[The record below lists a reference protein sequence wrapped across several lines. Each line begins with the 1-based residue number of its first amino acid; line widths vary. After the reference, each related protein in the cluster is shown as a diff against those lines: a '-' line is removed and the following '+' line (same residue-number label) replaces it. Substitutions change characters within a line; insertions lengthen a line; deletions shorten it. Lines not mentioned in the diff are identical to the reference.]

1 MKFASSLVAAG
12 LLSLSLDPLAH
23 AQTVRPN
30 EIRVEATATGEERS
44 GQADLWVMDVYFK
57 PLGLIPVQITDP
69 ATGAKREEFVLYIT
83 YRAFNRPLPE
93 RGVEESLVNEFDPPV
108 SSPLFVPEF
117 TLIASDGV
125 DQKVYADVV
134 IPEALEAI
142 NRREKGSFKSAVSV
156 VGPVPEIVV
165 RSAPDAAE
173 KGVSGVAMFRG
184 VDPDADF
191 YTVFLTGFSNGIRLA
206 PGPDGKKIVQTKT
219 IVQKYRRPGDRFDR
233 KEEEFH
239 LDGESK
245 WIYR

>member
-12 LLSLSLDPLAH
+12 LLSLAASPLAQ
-23 AQTVRPN
+23 AQTLRPN
-30 EIRVEATATGEERS
+30 EIRIEATATGEERS
-44 GQADLWVMDVYFK
+44 AQADLWVMDVYFK
-57 PLGLIPVQITDP
+57 PLGLIPVPVTDP
-69 ATGAKREEFVLYIT
+69 ATGAKREEFILYIA
-83 YRAFNRPLPE
+83 YRAFNRPLPQ
-93 RGVEESLVNEFDPPV
+93 RGIEETPVNEFDPPV

-117 TLIASDGV
+117 TLVASDGIE
-125 DQKVYADVV
+125 QKVYADVV

-142 NRREKGSFKSAVSV
+142 NRRENGKYKSAVAV
-156 VGPVPEIVV
+156 VGPVPEIVA

-173 KGVSGVAMFRG
+173 KGVAGVAMFRG

-191 YTVFLTGFSNGIRLA
+191 YTVYLTGFSNGIRLA
-206 PGPDGKKIVQTKT
+206 TGPDGKKIVQTKT

-233 KEEEFH
+233 KEEEYL